1 MTYIEIEPQESS
13 GQIASFEMASIKAVI
28 LLLIVSLFDVA
39 LIVYGSFVFS
49 LLVCFFFEGL
59 GCCFL
64 FFVLLLF

>member
-39 LIVYGSFVFS
+39 LIVYGVLCFPCLFV
-49 LLVCFFFEGL
+49 FFEGF